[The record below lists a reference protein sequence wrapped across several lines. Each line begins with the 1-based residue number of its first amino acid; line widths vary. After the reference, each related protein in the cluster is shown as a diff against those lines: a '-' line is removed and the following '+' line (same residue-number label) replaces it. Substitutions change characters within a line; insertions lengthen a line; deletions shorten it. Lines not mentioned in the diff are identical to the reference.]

1 MSRDAAPALRPPE
14 GKRQAPA
21 AWIRVLRT
29 LGLAG
34 GIVFLLGLG
43 TVLFFEDSFIY
54 FPRKEGVGPSPGEE
68 LFLTGADGTR
78 IHAWYL
84 SHPEARLSILFF
96 HGNAGNLEDRR
107 EMVLS
112 LRELPANVLAIDYR
126 GYGKSSGGPSETG
139 LYQDARAA
147 YDWLS
152 GRTSPDRIVLLG
164 KSLGSAPA
172 CELASEL
179 PCGGLILQSAFT
191 RAPDM
196 AGRVLP
202 FFPARFFMH
211 TKMDNLAKVSRIAC
225 PKLFIHSRSDEMIPF
240 EMAERLFAHA
250 APPKESAWFDGV
262 GHNDLVIGHP
272 RAYYGR
278 LGEFLRGLA
287 KRAGEP

>member
-1 MSRDAAPALRPPE
+1 VAPE
-14 GKRQAPA
+14 GKRRPPA
-21 AWIRVLRT
+21 GWIRVLRT
-29 LGLAG
+29 LGLAA
-34 GIVFLLGLG
+34 GILFLMGLG

-54 FPRKEGVGPSPGEE
+54 FPQKEGVGPSPGEDV
-68 LFLTGADGTR
+68 FLTAADGTR

-84 SHPEARLSILFF
+84 SHPQARTSMLFF

-107 EMVLS
+107 EMLLA
-112 LRELPANVLAIDYR
+112 LRDLPLCVLAIDYR
-126 GYGKSSGGPSETG
+126 GYGKSGGTPSEAG

-147 YDWLS
+147 YDWLAA
-152 GRTSPDRIVLLG
+152 RTSPDRIVVLG

-172 CELASEL
+172 CELATQL
-179 PCGGLILQSAFT
+179 PLRGLIIQSSFT

-240 EMAERLFAHA
+240 AMAERLFAEA
-250 APPKESAWFDGV
+250 APPKESAWFDGA
-262 GHNDLVIGHP
+262 GHNDLLVARP
-272 RAYYGR
+272 RAYYAR
-278 LGEFLRGLA
+278 LGEFLRSLE
-287 KRAGEP
+287 K